1 MTATHLGEKSKSHG
15 SETVIKR
22 ALAAKSRRVQ
32 KALKRIIA
40 EVGVSLSK
48 DIEYFQ

>member
-1 MTATHLGEKSKSHG
+1 MTAIHLGEKSKFHG

-22 ALAAKSRRVQ
+22 ALAAKSRKVQ

-40 EVGVSLSK
+40 DVGVSLST
-48 DIEYFQ
+48 DIEYL